1 MGQEQKVI
9 DTEKKYEG
17 YLEKKNGDKRYL
29 ADKTANAGSNN
40 YTIFWDILKPE
51 WQGQPWCSAFQ
62 SACFLETYGEEKA
75 QALLCGGLYSY
86 YTPADAKFF
95 KNKGQWVTSGYKPGD
110 VCFFK
115 VGNDIGHIGLIVEV
129 NGNMVTTIE
138 GNTSPSN
145 KANNVVSNG
154 GGVFYKYYTIP
165 SSYLIGAGRPDYSI
179 LQPQMFAP
187 SVTLN
192 RAMAVTALFALCG
205 KNKVDTAINFV
216 DVPKGRY
223 FYEPVKWAVRNGITV
238 GASETKFNPFGYCTR
253 AMFLQMMWRIS
264 GSPKVNVNL
273 PFTDVDESSWYYD
286 AVKWAYRHGIVS
298 GVSDTEFAPNRSITR
313 AEAAQMIY
321 AAQGKPTVV
330 GTMPFADVIKGKWY
344 YDAVLFCK
352 QNGIFSGI
360 S

>member
-9 DTEKKYEG
+9 DVEKKYEG

-62 SACFLETYGEEKA
+62 SASFMEAYGIEKA

-86 YTPADAKFF
+86 YTPADAQFF

-115 VGNDIGHIGLIVEV
+115 VGTDIGHVGLIVEV

-138 GNTSPSN
+138 GNTSPSSG
-145 KANNVVSNG
+145 ANNVVANG

-179 LQPQMFAP
+179 LQPKMFAP
-187 SVTLN
+187 NVTMN
-192 RAMAVTALFALCG
+192 RAMAVTTLFALCG
-205 KNKVDTAINFV
+205 KNKVNTNIYFE
-216 DVPKGRY
+216 DVPKNSY
-223 FYEPVKWAVRNGITV
+223 YYEPVKWAVRNSVVV
-238 GASETKFNPFGYCTR
+238 GASSTKFNPYGYCTR

-264 GSPKVNVNL
+264 GSPKVDIDL
-273 PFTDVDESSWYYD
+273 PFDDVEDGKWYCD
-286 AVKWAYRHGIVS
+286 AVKWAYKYGIVS
-298 GVSDTEFAPNRSITR
+298 GTSKNTLSPNKSITR

-330 GTMPFADVIKGKWY
+330 GGKPFEDVSADKWY
-344 YDAVLFCK
+344 YNAVLFCK
-352 QNGIFSGI
+352 QKGIFSGV
-360 S
+360 